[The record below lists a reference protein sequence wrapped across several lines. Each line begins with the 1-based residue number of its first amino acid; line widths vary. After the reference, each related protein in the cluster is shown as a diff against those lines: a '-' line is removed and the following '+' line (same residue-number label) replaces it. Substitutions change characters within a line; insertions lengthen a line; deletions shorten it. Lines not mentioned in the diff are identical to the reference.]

1 MDKEF
6 VNLTPENVADE
17 HLCCIIRMKKGHSGI
32 EAKRSWLSERI
43 AEGHIFRKMN
53 VNGCVF
59 IEYAPLEKAWVPIE
73 GENYY
78 YMYCLWVQGTPKG
91 SGYGRQLMEY
101 CINDAKANGKSGI
114 CMLGAKTQKNWL
126 SDQKFAEKFGFVP
139 VDETADGYRLLA
151 LSFDGTK
158 PQFAKSV
165 KQEIN
170 EKELTVYY
178 DYQCPYIYQRI
189 EKLQKYCT
197 DRNIPSKF
205 VLVDL
210 LEKAK
215 SLPCVFNNWAVFY
228 DGKFVTVNQI
238 DGSAVEKLIK

>member
-1 MDKEF
+1 MDKKF
-6 VNLTPENVADE
+6 VNLTPENVTDE

-126 SDQKFAEKFGFVP
+126 SDQNLPKNSGL
-139 VDETADGYRLLA
+139 YRLTKQLT
-151 LSFDGTK
+151 GTGCLHY
-158 PQFAKSV
+158 P
-165 KQEIN
+165 
-170 EKELTVYY
+170 LTA
-178 DYQCPYIYQRI
+178 QNRS
-189 EKLQKYCT
+189 LQ
-197 DRNIPSKF
+197 N
-205 VLVDL
+205 L
-210 LEKAK
+210 
-215 SLPCVFNNWAVFY
+215 
-228 DGKFVTVNQI
+228 
-238 DGSAVEKLIK
+238 